1 MSLLSERE
9 LCAIQ
14 ELSERSM
21 DDQCSVLRSTEA
33 RGDAGGVTQAWAQI
47 ATLNCRVR
55 SGGVQGTGAREQL
68 MAARLTPIA
77 VFTVFVPVGS
87 DVLARDRLV
96 WSGRTFEVHGVMGGS
111 HATALACVCTEV
123 G

>member
-9 LCAIQ
+9 LCAIKA
-14 ELSERSM
+14 ETEASLS
-21 DDQCSVLRSTEA
+21 DTCTVLRSTET
-33 RGDAGGVTQAWAQI
+33 RGDAGGVVQTWATI
-47 ATLNCRVR
+47 TTLDCRVR

-111 HATALACVCTEV
+111 NAMALACVCTEV